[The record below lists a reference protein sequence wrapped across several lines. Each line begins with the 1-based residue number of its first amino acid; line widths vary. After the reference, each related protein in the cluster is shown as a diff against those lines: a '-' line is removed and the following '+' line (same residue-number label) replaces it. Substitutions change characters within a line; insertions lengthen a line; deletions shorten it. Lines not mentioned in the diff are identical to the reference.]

1 MAKGIID
8 MLIDAFWTD
17 ERVGKLG
24 EKLTERELKL
34 VRLFGRKGKILKNIY
49 LPKEEGGTSEID
61 VVYITP
67 KGIFVIESKNYSGW
81 IFGDE
86 KSAYWTASLPN
97 GQKNRFYSPIKQNQT
112 HIKWLNLY
120 LESHGFQDVP
130 MYSLIVFSERC
141 EIKKMSVTAKN
152 TWVFKRDE
160 LYAYVRAI
168 WDSVTDRLSESEV
181 EQIYQILQML
191 TGVDDATKDAH
202 VKNIRNR
209 FYAEESNE
217 VQPVQSNVTNSVEK
231 MVEESPI
238 DHTVQSQTTESSQEM
253 LKGEQIQIC
262 PKCGANLILRTAKKG
277 SNAGNQFWGCSN
289 FPKCRFIKNV

>member
-1 MAKGIID
+1 MAKGILD

-34 VRLFGRKGKILKNIY
+34 VRLLGRKGKILKNIY

-61 VVYITP
+61 FVYSTP

-86 KSAYWTASLPN
+86 KSAYWTVSLPN
-97 GQKNRFYSPIKQNQT
+97 GQKNRFYSPVKQNQT

-141 EIKKMSVTAKN
+141 EIKKMSVTAKKHGFSKEMSC
-152 TWVFKRDE
+152 TLMFVQ
-160 LYAYVRAI
+160 
-168 WDSVTDRLSESEV
+168 SG
-181 EQIYQILQML
+181 ILL
-191 TGVDDATKDAH
+191 PIVCR
-202 VKNIRNR
+202 NPRWNR
-209 FYAEESNE
+209 FIRYF
-217 VQPVQSNVTNSVEK
+217 K
-231 MVEESPI
+231 YL
-238 DHTVQSQTTESSQEM
+238 QT
-253 LKGEQIQIC
+253 
-262 PKCGANLILRTAKKG
+262 
-277 SNAGNQFWGCSN
+277 
-289 FPKCRFIKNV
+289 